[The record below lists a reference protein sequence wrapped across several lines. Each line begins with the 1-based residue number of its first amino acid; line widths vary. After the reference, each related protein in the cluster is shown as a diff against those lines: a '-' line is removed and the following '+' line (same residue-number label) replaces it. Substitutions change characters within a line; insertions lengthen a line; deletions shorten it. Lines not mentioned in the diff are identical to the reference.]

1 MAEKSGERMTSE
13 KQYGPSGELL
23 SGTLA
28 LGESVPPT
36 DERLVRWF
44 GAPSYAGKAV
54 TDSSAMT
61 VTVVWAC
68 VRILAES
75 VGQLPW
81 AIYERKDN
89 GNAEK
94 VRDHP
99 LSDLLNYSPNG
110 DMTTVEFR
118 EAKQVN
124 LGLHGNTYSLIDT
137 NAAGGISSLYPL
149 PSPRVRPRRDS
160 STDWRIVYDVYD
172 RGKRETYPHEKVWHL
187 KGFSADGLI
196 GFSPLSCM
204 RQVVGTALAT
214 EEFQGRFFSN
224 GALPSAVAKIAK
236 WLKTPDE
243 RRMAEAN
250 LQRIMSG
257 LNNMHKLHLL
267 EGGMELEP
275 WSMSALQDLQFVELR
290 RFTLQEICR
299 IYGVPPHRVADLD
312 RATFSNIE
320 QLSLEFVM
328 FTLLPWL
335 RRWEESANRW
345 LLKPADRRRYF
356 LRFNFEGLLRADTA
370 ARGQFLALMVDKG
383 IYHRNEARLKNGDN
397 AVEVDGMDDYTV
409 MSNMISVDEL
419 QAIADAM
426 RNKGSAP
433 KDAVDLSHLQPLKE
447 AA

>member
-1 MAEKSGERMTSE
+1 MAQKSGERVSAKT
-13 KQYGPSGELL
+13 YGPSGELL
-23 SGTLA
+23 SGELVP
-28 LGESVPPT
+28 GEAVQAT
-36 DERLVRWF
+36 DARLVRWF
-44 GAPSYAGKAV
+44 GAPSYAGKTV

-68 VRILAES
+68 IRILAES
-75 VGQLPW
+75 IGQLPW
-81 AIYERKDN
+81 AIYERQEN
-89 GNAEK
+89 GNANK

-124 LGLHGNTYSLIDT
+124 LGMHGNGYSLVDRNVTGNI
-137 NAAGGISSLYPL
+137 NSLYPI
-149 PSPRVRPRRDS
+149 PSARVRPRRDS
-160 STDWRIVYDVYD
+160 STDWQIVYDVYD
-172 RGKRETYPHEKVWHL
+172 RGKKETYPHEKIWHL

-196 GFSPLSCM
+196 GFSPLTCM

-224 GALPSAVAKIAK
+224 GALPSAVAKISK
-236 WLKTPDE
+236 WLKNADE
-243 RRMAEAN
+243 RSLAEAN
-250 LQRIMSG
+250 LQRVMSG
-257 LNNMHKLHLL
+257 LNNMHKVHLL

-370 ARGQFLALMVDKG
+370 SRGQFLAMMVDKG
-383 IYHRNEARLKNGDN
+383 IMNRNEARAKNNDN
-397 AVEVDGMDDYTV
+397 AVDVDGMDDYTV

-419 QAIADAM
+419 QTIADAM
-426 RNKGSAP
+426 RSKGTAP
-433 KDAVDLSHLQPLKE
+433 KDAADLTHLQPLKE